1 MLDHRRSRD
10 AVKHL
15 REGGFHPRALSR
27 GEHDD
32 VEISHDQAAFVPKAR
47 PRLSRGTR
55 TDRAPAFRTQQRR
68 RFECRRERVVGPE
81 GIEIGIGAGQSA
93 ILGIQGYRAF
103 HVRDGF
109 SQLAALCVGDGEHVQ
124 RVVIVRI
131 LVSNE
136 TEVRDRFVVP
146 AAVQRDRGSVKTLL
160 DGLRD
165 RLVVRRLFATDVQ
178 IQPDAFVQFL
188 FIGILP
194 EDRLESVGGAG
205 IIVSL
210 EMFEALLV

>member
-1 MLDHRRSRD
+1 
-10 AVKHL
+10 
-15 REGGFHPRALSR
+15 
-27 GEHDD
+27 
-32 VEISHDQAAFVPKAR
+32 
-47 PRLSRGTR
+47 
-55 TDRAPAFRTQQRR
+55 
-68 RFECRRERVVGPE
+68 
-81 GIEIGIGAGQSA
+81 
-93 ILGIQGYRAF
+93 
-103 HVRDGF
+103 
-109 SQLAALCVGDGEHVQ
+109 VGDGEHVQ